1 MSALKEMQIEAND
14 EELMTGVLRQD
25 EQALTILYNRYS
37 ERLLHYFYRLLR
49 GDKEQAQDL
58 LQETFVRVIEKAH
71 LFDPERKFSTW
82 LFTIGSNLARNS
94 FRNRG
99 VRMKFEGQIDREI
112 VDPETILETVDEKID
127 NVILK
132 RALYREIDKIKPER
146 REILFLR
153 FREGFSI
160 REIHEITGL
169 SEGTVKSRL
178 FYMVR
183 RLASKLKKYQ

>member
-1 MSALKEMQIEAND
+1 MNKAIEQQIEVSD
-14 EELMTGVLRQD
+14 EELMAGVLKRD
-25 EQALTILYNRYS
+25 EQALTVLYNRYS
-37 ERLLHYFYRLLR
+37 ERLLYYFFRLLR

-71 LFDPERKFSTW
+71 LFDPKRKFSTW
-82 LFTIGSNLARNS
+82 LFTIGSNLAKNS
-94 FRNRG
+94 FRNKA

-112 VDPETILETVDEKID
+112 VDPETIMETVNEKID
-127 NVILK
+127 NAILK

-183 RLASKLKKYQ
+183 RLASKLEKYQ